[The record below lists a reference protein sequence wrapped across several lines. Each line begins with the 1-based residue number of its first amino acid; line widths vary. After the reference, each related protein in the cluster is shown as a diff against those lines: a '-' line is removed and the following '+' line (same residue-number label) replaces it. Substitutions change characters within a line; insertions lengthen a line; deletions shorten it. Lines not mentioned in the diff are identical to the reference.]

1 MCVHMYVLS
10 FCLMNYG
17 GTVFFLRLPFRV
29 CVVGRGV
36 NRTGQLG
43 LFAWGVGRGRGGRTK
58 AGQESGWRKRRAT
71 FVLVRNSPFPYDC
84 AVFPS
89 FVEKSCFSYYV
100 HYCLCIVHM
109 LEVLEENGRWLF
121 QAEPTSAKVAF
132 FLPVLL
138 EGRRIEATALTRN
151 GGFGKIAFHWK
162 RAAGK

>member
-1 MCVHMYVLS
+1 MCVHMNVLS

-17 GTVFFLRLPFRV
+17 GTVFFSTTAL

-58 AGQESGWRKRRAT
+58 AGQESGGNDEPHSSRSGT
-71 FVLVRNSPFPYDC
+71 PLSPTTVLSFP
-84 AVFPS
+84 VLWKKF
-89 FVEKSCFSYYV
+89 FSYYV

>member
-1 MCVHMYVLS
+1 MAETTSHIRPGPELP
-10 FCLMNYG
+10 FP
-17 GTVFFLRLPFRV
+17 LRLCCLSQF
-29 CVVGRGV
+29 CG
-36 NRTGQLG
+36 
-43 LFAWGVGRGRGGRTK
+43 
-58 AGQESGWRKRRAT
+58 
-71 FVLVRNSPFPYDC
+71 
-84 AVFPS
+84 
-89 FVEKSCFSYYV
+89 KSCFSYYV